1 MEAVMEKSQPSK
13 AKLAMEMIKHNP
25 DMKAADVAK
34 AIGTTKQYVYDLR
47 SRKLNRPT
55 KVGSGR
61 RPGRPRKVETSVVNA
76 AEVVEINPLKA
87 TVEQLRLDLE
97 IKERTLKAT
106 VDQLH
111 LELDIKDQIIAFLKE
126 KLRGASV

>member
-13 AKLAMEMIKHNP
+13 AELAMEMIKHNP

-61 RPGRPRKVETSVVNA
+61 GPGRPRKVETPVINTIKPAINVTKIV
-76 AEVVEINPLKA
+76 EVNPLKA
-87 TVEQLRLDLE
+87 TVEQLRLELE
-97 IKERTLKAT
+97 IKE
-106 VDQLH
+106 
-111 LELDIKDQIIAFLKE
+111 QIITFLKE
-126 KLRGASV
+126 KMRGASV